1 MGPVIMVD
9 RTLLFK
15 PAEVTPQSEP
25 SQPERQSTP
34 ESSTTLRNPITE
46 VPDSVERPPTQ
57 PPQLAEILE
66 TPQKPVIIKKVRTPH
81 PRIPAH
87 LS

>member
-15 PAEVTPQSEP
+15 PVEVMTQSQP

-34 ESSTTLRNPITE
+34 ESSTTLRNSITE

-66 TPQKPVIIKKVRTPH
+66 TPPKPIIKKVCPF
-81 PRIPAH
+81 PKISAH